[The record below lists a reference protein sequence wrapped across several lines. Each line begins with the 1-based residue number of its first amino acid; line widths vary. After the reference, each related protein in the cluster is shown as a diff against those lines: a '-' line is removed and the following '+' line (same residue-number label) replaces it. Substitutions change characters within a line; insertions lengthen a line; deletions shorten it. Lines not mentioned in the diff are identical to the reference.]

1 MSIPSSILAL
11 VIFLV
16 SFVVSFVAFR
26 MAIPRLK
33 QRGIVGRDVHK
44 PGQPEVPEMG
54 GLFSVIGFAV
64 GIATVI
70 AFNTFGS
77 RFLSIDLSQI
87 LAVLSVVLLIAILG
101 TIDDLIGMRQSVK
114 ALMPLI
120 AALPLIAVR
129 AGNTTM
135 NIPFAGQ
142 VDFGIY
148 YSAILV
154 PLGVTGATNAVNM
167 LAGFNGAE
175 AGMGLVAMT
184 SLAGVAYLEDETAA
198 FLVLISAI
206 SALLATLYFNWY
218 PARVFIGDAGTLS
231 IGAIIASAVIIG
243 NFERA
248 GVIVI
253 IPYLLDFVIKV
264 KNRFPSKGWWGIY
277 RAGKL
282 YCPESGPVGL
292 GQLILKITGGIS
304 ERNLTL
310 ILIGFEAICG
320 GIAIWLFW

>member
-1 MSIPSSILAL
+1 
-11 VIFLV
+11 
-16 SFVVSFVAFR
+16 
-26 MAIPRLK
+26 
-33 QRGIVGRDVHK
+33 
-44 PGQPEVPEMG
+44 MG
-54 GLFSVIGFAV
+54 GLFSVVGFAV

-77 RFLSIDLSQI
+77 RFLSIDISQV

-101 TIDDLIGMRQSVK
+101 TIDDLLGMRQGVK
-114 ALMPLI
+114 AFMPLL
-120 AALPLIAVR
+120 ASFPLIAVR
-129 AGNTTM
+129 AGNTTID
-135 NIPFAGQ
+135 IPFAGET
-142 VDFGIY
+142 DFGTY
-148 YSAILV
+148 YTAILV
-154 PLGVTGATNAVNM
+154 PLGVTGAANAVNM

-184 SLAGVAYLEDETAA
+184 SLAGVAYLNEETAA
-198 FLVLISAI
+198 FVILISAI
-206 SALLATLYFNWY
+206 GALLATLYFNWY

-243 NFERA
+243 NFEKA

-253 IPYLLDFVIKV
+253 IPYLLDFVIKA
-264 KNRFPSKGWWGIY
+264 KNRFPSKGWGGIY

-292 GQLILKITGGIS
+292 GQLILKTTGGTS

-310 ILIGFEAICG
+310 ILIGLEAICG
-320 GIAIWLFW
+320 GIAVLIFW